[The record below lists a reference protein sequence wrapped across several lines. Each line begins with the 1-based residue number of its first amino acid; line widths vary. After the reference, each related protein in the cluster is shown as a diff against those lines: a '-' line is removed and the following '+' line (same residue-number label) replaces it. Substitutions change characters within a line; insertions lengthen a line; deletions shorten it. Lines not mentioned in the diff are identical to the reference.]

1 MTQFSIRELSYYLD
15 VSEQFLSHHLYHFIT
30 HSTLGF
36 TCAMLCI
43 YSLIYRAQSHSLFGA
58 WTSNIFGVFLH
69 ELAHAIIGALLLAKP
84 SKFIMIPKAVE
95 LSNGK
100 KSYILG
106 QVECSNLRWYNRFPT
121 AMAPLL
127 LFGIALYLEKHYWS
141 FPFVQKT
148 LGYLC
153 LYLYLQITLITN
165 AIPSSTDFKEGFK
178 NPFGLLLWFIILIS
192 LVIFKYNY

>member
-1 MTQFSIRELSYYLD
+1 MTLFFLNELPYYLTTA
-15 VSEQFLSHHLYHFIT
+15 EQLLSHYLYHFIA

-43 YSLIYRAQSHSLFGA
+43 YSLISKAQNHSLFGA
-58 WTSNIFGVFLH
+58 WISNVFGVFFH
-69 ELAHAIIGALLLAKP
+69 ELAHALIGAILFAKP
-84 SKFIMIPKAVE
+84 SKFIMIPKAID
-95 LSNGK
+95 LHNSK
-100 KSYILG
+100 KAYVLG

-141 FPFVQKT
+141 FSFVENS

-178 NPFGLLLWFIILIS
+178 NPFGLILWTIILI
-192 LVIFKYNY
+192 LLAVFIR